1 MMDKIKILLAEDHIV
16 VREGTKKLLE
26 SQDDFQVV
34 GEAANGE
41 EAVEL
46 AKKLRPDVVIM
57 DIAMPKLSGIEAT
70 KQIKALY
77 PGIAILVLTGYDN
90 DEYVFALIEAGAAG
104 YLLKEASG
112 DELIDAIRLV
122 VEGEPVLHPRI
133 IRKILDRLRT
143 PVADD
148 AEPISAESLTAREME
163 VLGLASRGMSNAEIA
178 DSLYLSVRTVQA
190 HLRSIF
196 NKLGVGS
203 RSEAIV
209 YALKRGWLSLEQL
222 P

>member
-1 MMDKIKILLAEDHIV
+1 MDKTKILLAEDHIV

-26 SQDDFQVV
+26 SQDDFQIV
-34 GEAANGE
+34 GEANNGE
-41 EAVEL
+41 EVVEL
-46 AKKLRPDVVIM
+46 AKRLRPDVVIM

-70 KQIKALY
+70 RQIKSLY
-77 PGIAILVLTGYDN
+77 PGTVVLILTGYDN

-112 DELIDAIRLV
+112 DELINAIRLV
-122 VEGEPVLHPRI
+122 LAGEPVLHPRI

-143 PVADD
+143 PVEDS
-148 AEPISAESLTAREME
+148 AEPVSVEILTAREME

-178 DSLYLSVRTVQA
+178 DTLFLSIRTVQA
-190 HLRSIF
+190 HLRGIF

-209 YALKRGWLSLEQL
+209 YALKRGWISLDQL